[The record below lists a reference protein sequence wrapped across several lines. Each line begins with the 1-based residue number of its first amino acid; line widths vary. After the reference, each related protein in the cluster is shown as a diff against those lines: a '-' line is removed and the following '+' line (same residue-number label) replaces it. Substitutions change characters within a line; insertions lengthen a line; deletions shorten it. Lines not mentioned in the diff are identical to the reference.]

1 MTNWHRPSPAQPNPP
16 QSYLPLLTEVKPV
29 SSATNRE
36 KTMKYIK
43 KTMEKNML
51 NGYSKTFINRLCG

>member
-16 QSYLPLLTEVKPV
+16 QSHLPLLTEVKPV
-29 SSATNRE
+29 LSATNRE

-43 KTMEKNML
+43 KCGKNTL
-51 NGYSKTFINRLCG
+51 IGYSKTFISNICG